1 MKITKHICSILWS
14 LEEGEDVQMI
24 KNTPYLLAWRLDKI
38 APEWQVIKHIPTQH
52 KHEKS
57 LKILLNNT
65 VIQRFYSSSILN
77 ENSVYLS
84 FWQQ

>member
-1 MKITKHICSILWS
+1 MSG
-14 LEEGEDVQMI
+14 LEALR
-24 KNTPYLLAWRLDKI
+24 TLLEK
-38 APEWQVIKHIPTQH
+38 EWQVIKHIPTQH

-77 ENSVYLS
+77 ENSIYLS